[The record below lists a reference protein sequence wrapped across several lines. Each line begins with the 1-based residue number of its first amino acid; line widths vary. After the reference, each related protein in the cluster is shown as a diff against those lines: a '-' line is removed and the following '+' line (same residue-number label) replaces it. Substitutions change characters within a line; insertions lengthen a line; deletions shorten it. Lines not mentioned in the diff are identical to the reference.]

1 METSPVCWGRG
12 AGRYRR
18 SLGHKQKIPLVGMET
33 LTFFPLSRESSC
45 VSQTENPARR
55 DGNDIIDD
63 GVADPVALLR
73 SQTENP
79 ARRDGNGIVSLSF
92 L

>member
-1 METSPVCWGRG
+1 MCVGLGPLQQIVCVN
-12 AGRYRR
+12 
-18 SLGHKQKIPLVGMET
+18 GHKP
-33 LTFFPLSRESSC
+33 
-45 VSQTENPARR
+45 ENPARR